1 LFLEIWSL
9 KNPFCVTIVSRK
21 LSHIGGVQLEGGL
34 VSDED
39 TMIYNPGLTL
49 LSESEKTSL
58 VDAVIQ
64 NRKSNMLQ
72 SSWSEDNQLGYEFL
86 KQKLDPF
93 HTVELKGYLKILPF
107 YGAVVYLATLFIQ
120 QNARQFFTA
129 AYIAG
134 AVMIFAPIFVLIS
147 IGA

>member
-1 LFLEIWSL
+1 
-9 KNPFCVTIVSRK
+9 
-21 LSHIGGVQLEGGL
+21 
-34 VSDED
+34 
-39 TMIYNPGLTL
+39 MIYNPGLTL

-107 YGAVVYLATLFIQ
+107 YGAAVYLATLFIQ